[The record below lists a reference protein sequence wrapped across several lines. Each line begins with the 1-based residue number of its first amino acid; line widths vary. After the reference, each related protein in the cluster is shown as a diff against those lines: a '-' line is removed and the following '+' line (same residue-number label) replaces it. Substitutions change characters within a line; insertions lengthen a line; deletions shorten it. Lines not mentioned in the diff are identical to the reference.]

1 MGNLIIKRVIY
12 SGEKYS
18 FTSPEFTVGI
28 NIIVGDNGSGKSTFS
43 HFITY
48 GLGGSVA
55 PFNPSSKQKKQ
66 NNSKYSLIT
75 EDTNN
80 YVILEISINGE
91 DYILK
96 RFIGS
101 NDVFFEEKGEINKLP
116 IKRDIRYAPRT
127 FSDWLLEKL
136 GIKVFELYLGASSWL
151 IGFKDLYRLL
161 YHDQDS
167 DPRKI
172 FKEPSAENYIAD
184 SSIIRKSI
192 FEILIG
198 VSSEEYNIKFNDFKE
213 AERKKNE
220 SKSIFDSF
228 NRVHYYLKEESLHKR
243 KNKLLELENQ
253 LKKLNSKRDSYQKE
267 NTNTNDKTGQLTNIQ
282 AELIELEIA
291 ISDNSIIENNYEIEK
306 NKIKKLLDNQKNEIS
321 QIEKIIFTH
330 DKLNLF
336 SLEICPFCMSDVDP
350 KIGHCI
356 CGSEI
361 KDDDYEKFVYK
372 SSEYKEIFDHKNKSL
387 KSIET
392 AFESYNSELSLVKS
406 SLKIMKEKAF
416 DLKESLK
423 KIINSIEFSGNSQLI
438 DKLNDKILEVREEI
452 LITGNIVKLLE
463 EKNILEDKEKIDK
476 SDFDTKKTE
485 YEKMQKEFSKNNKE
499 TIKEFSEIYSK
510 LLSKSSASSNYAEI
524 NDDYMPYIDRGEYKE
539 RSTIVPIRL
548 MYYFTLLSMG
558 LKRDTVK
565 HPRFLLI
572 DTPERGG
579 IDKSRLKDN
588 LMLLNEALELSQK
601 GQDNRIEKLKDYQ
614 VILTTGKGKY
624 PDKFEKYVKLRFDKE
639 DKEEYILKKK
649 VDEL

>member
-1 MGNLIIKRVIY
+1 MGNLIIKRIIY
-12 SGEKYS
+12 SGENYS
-18 FTSPEFTVGI
+18 FTSPEFTKGI

-48 GLGGSVA
+48 GLGGFVA
-55 PFNPSSKQKKQ
+55 PFNPKSNGKKL

-75 EDTNN
+75 DDENN
-80 YVILEISINGE
+80 YVKLEISVNDK
-91 DYILK
+91 DYTLK

-101 NDVFFEEKGEINKLP
+101 NDVFFEEYGKINKLP
-116 IKRDIRYAPRT
+116 IKRDIRYAPRI

-136 GIKVFELYLGASSWL
+136 EIKVFELYLGASSWL
-151 IGFKDLYRLL
+151 IGFKDVYRLL

-172 FKEPSAENYIAD
+172 FKEPSAENFIAD

-220 SKSIFDSF
+220 SKSIFENF
-228 NRVHYYLKEESLHKR
+228 KNIHYYLEGESLEER
-243 KNKLLELENQ
+243 KINFTELEIQ
-253 LKKLNSKRDSYQKE
+253 LDKLNNKRDSYQKE
-267 NTNTNDKTGQLTNIQ
+267 NTIINDKTGQLTNIQ
-282 AELIELEIA
+282 TELIELEIA
-291 ISDNSIIENNYEIEK
+291 ISDNSIIKNNYEIEK
-306 NKIKKLLDNQKNEIS
+306 NKIKKLLSNQKNEIS

-350 KIGHCI
+350 KKGHCI

-372 SSEYKEIFDHKNKSL
+372 SSEYKEIFDHKKKSL
-387 KSIET
+387 ISIEI
-392 AFESYNSELSLVKS
+392 AFESYNSEIDSLES
-406 SLKIMKEKAF
+406 SLKIKKEKAF
-416 DLKESLK
+416 NLKESLK

-438 DKLNDKILEVREEI
+438 DELNDKILEVREEI
-452 LITGNIVKLLE
+452 LTIGNTVNLLE
-463 EKNILEDKEKIDK
+463 EKKILEDKVVIDK
-476 SDFDTKKTE
+476 KDFNTKKTS
-485 YEKMQKEFSKNNKE
+485 YEKIQKDFYKNNKE
-499 TIKEFSEIYSK
+499 TIKEFSEIYSE

-548 MYYFTLLSMG
+548 MYYFALLSMG

-588 LMLLNEALELSQK
+588 LILLDKALELSK
-601 GQDNRIEKLKDYQ
+601 KDKDNPIEKIKDYQ

-624 PDKFEKYVKLRFDKE
+624 PDKYEKYVKLRFDKE
-639 DKEEYILKKK
+639 GNEDYILKKN
-649 VDEL
+649 

>member
-18 FTSPEFTVGI
+18 FTSPEFKVGI

-48 GLGGSVA
+48 GLGGFVA
-55 PFNPSSKQKKQ
+55 PFNPSKKQKKQ

-75 EDTNN
+75 DDINN
-80 YVILEISINGE
+80 YVKLEISINGE
-91 DYILK
+91 DYTLK

-101 NDVFFEEKGEINKLP
+101 ADVFFEEKGEINKLP
-116 IKRDIRYAPRT
+116 IKRDIRYAPRI

-136 GIKVFELYLGASSWL
+136 EIKVFELYLGASSWL
-151 IGFKDLYRLL
+151 IGFKDMYRLL

-167 DPRKI
+167 DAKKI
-172 FKEPSAENYIAD
+172 FKEPSAENFIAD
-184 SSIIRKSI
+184 SSILRKSI

-220 SKSIFDSF
+220 SKSIYDNFK
-228 NRVHYYLKEESLHKR
+228 NVHYSLEEESLEER
-243 KNKLLELENQ
+243 KTKFTELENQ
-253 LKKLNSKRDSYQKE
+253 LEKLNIKRDTYQKG
-267 NTNTNDKTGQLTNIQ
+267 NTIVIDKTGQLTNIQ
-282 AELIELEIA
+282 TELIELEIA
-291 ISDNSIIENNYEIEK
+291 ISDNSIIRNNYEIER
-306 NKIKKLLDNQKNEIS
+306 NKIEKLLKNQKNEIS

-350 KIGHCI
+350 KKGHCI

-372 SSEYKEIFDHKNKSL
+372 SSEYKEIFDHKKKSL
-387 KSIET
+387 KSIEI
-392 AFESYNSELSLVKS
+392 AFESYNSELVSIES
-406 SLKIMKEKAF
+406 SLKIKKEKAF

-423 KIINSIEFSGNSQLI
+423 KIISSIEFSGNSDLI
-438 DKLNDKILEVREEI
+438 DELNDKILEVREEI
-452 LITGNIVKLLE
+452 LTIENIVNLLE
-463 EKNILEDKEKIDK
+463 EKKILEAREKTDKD
-476 SDFDTKKTE
+476 DFNTKKTS
-485 YEKMQKEFSKNNKE
+485 YEKIQKEFYKNNKE

-510 LLSKSSASSNYAEI
+510 LLSESSAASNFAEI

-539 RSTIVPIRL
+539 KSAIVPIRL
-548 MYYFTLLSMG
+548 MYYFAFLSMG

-572 DTPERGG
+572 DTPQGGG
-579 IDKSRLKDN
+579 IDKSRLKLN
-588 LMLLNEALELSQK
+588 LKLLDKALELSK
-601 GQDNRIEKLKDYQ
+601 NNESEKVKDYQ
-614 VILTTGKGKY
+614 VILTTGKDKY
-624 PDKFEKYVKLRFDKE
+624 PDDYEEFIKLRFDKE
-639 DKEEYILKKK
+639 GSEDYILKKN
-649 VDEL
+649 E

>member
-12 SGEKYS
+12 FGEKYS
-18 FTSPEFTVGI
+18 FTSPEFSVGI
-28 NIIVGDNGSGKSTFS
+28 NLIVGDNGSGKSTFS

-48 GLGGSVA
+48 GLGGFVA
-55 PFNPSSKQKKQ
+55 PFNPTSKKIKQ

-75 EDTNN
+75 DDINN
-80 YVILEISINGE
+80 YVKLEISINNN
-91 DYILK
+91 DYTLK

-116 IKRDIRYAPRT
+116 IKRDIRYAPRI

-136 GIKVFELYLGASSWL
+136 EIKVFELYLGASSWL
-151 IGFKDLYRLL
+151 IGFKDIYRLL

-172 FKEPSAENYIAD
+172 FKEPSAENFIAD

-220 SKSIFDSF
+220 SKSIFDNF
-228 NRVHYYLKEESLHKR
+228 TNIHQYLVEESLDERNIKFS
-243 KNKLLELENQ
+243 ELESQ
-253 LKKLNSKRDSYQKE
+253 LEKLNDKRDSYQKE
-267 NTNTNDKTGQLTNIQ
+267 NTNTNDKTEELTNIQ
-282 AELIELEIA
+282 TELIELEIA
-291 ISDNSIIENNYEIEK
+291 ISDDSILKNNYKIEK
-306 NKIKKLLDNQKNEIS
+306 NKIEKLLDEQKNQIS

-336 SLEICPFCMSDVDP
+336 SLEICPFCMSDVDS
-350 KIGHCI
+350 KKGHCI

-361 KDDDYEKFVYK
+361 KDDEYEKFVYK
-372 SSEYKEIFDHKNKSL
+372 SSEYKEIFDHKKKSL
-387 KSIET
+387 KSIVI
-392 AFESYNSELSLVKS
+392 AFESYSSELESIES
-406 SLKIMKEKAF
+406 SLKINKEKAF
-416 DLKESLK
+416 NLKENLK
-423 KIINSIEFSGNSQLI
+423 KIINTIEFSGNSQLI
-438 DKLNDKILEVREEI
+438 DKLNDKILEVRGEI
-452 LITGNIVKLLE
+452 LTIENIINLLK
-463 EKNILEDKEKIDK
+463 EKKILEDREKFDREDFKIKKASYEKIQK
-476 SDFDTKKTE
+476 DFN
-485 YEKMQKEFSKNNKE
+485 KNNKE
-499 TIKEFSEIYSK
+499 TIKEFSDIYSK
-510 LLSKSSASSNYAEI
+510 LLSASSASSNYAEI

-548 MYYFTLLSMG
+548 MYYFALLSMG
-558 LKRDTVK
+558 LKKETVK

-588 LMLLNEALELSQK
+588 LELLDKALELSK
-601 GQDNRIEKLKDYQ
+601 NKESDKLQNYQ
-614 VILTTGKGKY
+614 VILTTGKDKY
-624 PDKFEKYVKLRFDKE
+624 PDDYKKFIKLRFDKE
-639 DKEEYILKKK
+639 NKGEYILKKN
-649 VDEL
+649 DN